1 MTRKLRDGQER
12 YQNNHMYGTSG
23 QRPEVFIPPTVPTVP
38 ENTATPGPRRP
49 GVRRRPPRRGS
60 GGRRRRF
67 GSRRVWAV
75 VLLIFIIWGILRIAP
90 VPFGKVTIQ
99 GNSQLTTADVYRAA
113 GVGAPIN
120 VIQLSPSQMEKR
132 LHEDLRIGTVSVS
145 RRFPA
150 TIVVQL
156 SERRPIAV
164 VMTMFG
170 FAYVDPT
177 GMIMASGA
185 QIKGASV
192 PIITGK
198 KVDTVLLGDTLTDA
212 AVQGA
217 LQYLHALPASVQG
230 RITEVNVANPQD
242 IIAYTGDGTAIHL
255 GKGDVPQER
264 AKITGELL
272 RQAGEQRIAVQYVD
286 TDPSAPI
293 IKN

>member
-67 GSRRVWAV
+67 GSRRVWAI

-198 KVDTVLLGDTLTDA
+198 KSGYRVA
-212 AVQGA
+212 
-217 LQYLHALPASVQG
+217 G
-230 RITEVNVANPQD
+230 R
-242 IIAYTGDGTAIHL
+242 
-255 GKGDVPQER
+255 
-264 AKITGELL
+264 
-272 RQAGEQRIAVQYVD
+272 YVD
-286 TDPSAPI
+286 GCGGTGSLAIFARVAGVRSGADYGSQCSESARYYRLYGGRHGHSFG
-293 IKN
+293 